1 MAVTDVSDALL
12 DLCKI
17 NKEVKKLKPV
27 QICRWIWWKLA
38 INLTLLLLVTS
49 HSPASTPED
58 IKALYLPSHCFTERK
73 IDEFVHYAKLAGIN
87 AAVLHVKD
95 PHGRIR
101 WKSNNVQ
108 AAEIGAVASNGLVES
123 ALRQLKARDFWTV
136 AKLDVF
142 VDHQLVTKRP
152 DMGIIDIQ
160 SGRPWSDKKGLYW
173 ANPFNQKVWE
183 YNLALCKELVML
195 GFDEIQFDYI
205 RFPSD
210 GDLSAI
216 QYPLD
221 TGHLNKTQCIGKFLE
236 SAHAELKPTGVTI
249 SVDLFGMVA
258 WKTVDFGVGQLIET
272 IAPHVDVICPM
283 LYPSHFPSGFLGK
296 KNPGEYPQEIMELS
310 MKRMKSRTG
319 KIIRPWVQGFW
330 YKPGDIN
337 AQLDG
342 ISVGGT
348 TGWSVWNPS
357 GDYSTTYRALAVRLN
372 QTFPAPQFYPSVTEI
387 IHNDERIIPGDH
399 RVVNFTNY
407 KQGYSIVSLEES
419 KNGSKG
425 AYSTLIQVLQT
436 LDEGIMDRILATRE
450 IPFSRR
456 TCKYNKKVRLANLLC
471 KDLQIDPRRLRP
483 KTIYIDWQNGCR
495 FTGTIPEDRL
505 INYRIAAE
513 AIFAKD
519 LDIYAVLSKNL

>member
-1 MAVTDVSDALL
+1 MKIARIPRWVWWRLAV
-12 DLCKI
+12 
-17 NKEVKKLKPV
+17 
-27 QICRWIWWKLA
+27 
-38 INLTLLLLVTS
+38 NLTILLLLPS
-49 HSPASTPED
+49 LSPAGTPED
-58 IKALYLPSHCFTERK
+58 ITALYLPSHCFTERK

-108 AAEIGAVASNGLVES
+108 AAEIGAVASYGLVEN
-123 ALRQLKARDFWTV
+123 ALRQLKTQGFWTV

-152 DMGIIDIQ
+152 DMGIIDIR
-160 SGRPWSDKKGLYW
+160 SENPWADNKGLYW
-173 ANPFNQKVWE
+173 SNPFNQKVWE

-216 QYPLD
+216 QYPLN
-221 TGHLNKTQCIGKFLE
+221 TGQLNKTQCIGKFLE
-236 SAHAELKPTGVTI
+236 SAHARLKPMGATI

-258 WKTVDFGVGQLIET
+258 WKTVDFGVGQLIES
-272 IAPHVDVICPM
+272 IAPYVDVICPM

-296 KNPGEYPQEIMELS
+296 KKPGDYPQEIMESS

-319 KIIRPWVQGFW
+319 NIIRPWVQGFW
-330 YKPGDIN
+330 YKPSDIN
-337 AQLDG
+337 AQLNG
-342 ISVGGT
+342 ISAVGT

-357 GDYSTTYRALAVRLN
+357 GNYSTTYRALAERLN
-372 QTFPAPQFYPSVTEI
+372 QTFPAPQYYPSVTEI
-387 IHNDERIIPGDH
+387 MHNDERIIPGNQ
-399 RVVNFTNY
+399 RVVNYTNY
-407 KQGYSIVSLEES
+407 KQGYSIVSLEKS
-419 KNGSKG
+419 KNGGKG
-425 AYSTLIQVLQT
+425 AYSTLIQVLET

-456 TCKYNKKVRLANLLC
+456 TSKYNKKVRLADLLC
-471 KDLQIDPRRLRP
+471 KDLQINPRRLRP
-483 KTIYIDWQNGCR
+483 KSIYIDWQNGCR
-495 FTGTIPEDRL
+495 FTGTIPVDRL

-513 AIFAKD
+513 AIFAED
-519 LDIYAVLSKNL
+519 RDIYAILSKHL

>member
-1 MAVTDVSDALL
+1 MY
-12 DLCKI
+12 
-17 NKEVKKLKPV
+17 KLKPAR
-27 QICRWIWWKLA
+27 IYKEIWWKFVINLA
-38 INLTLLLLVTS
+38 ILLLVTS
-49 HSPASTPED
+49 HSPASTPEN
-58 IKALYLPSHCFTERK
+58 ITALYLPSHCFTERK

-101 WKSNNVQ
+101 WKSSNVQ
-108 AAEIGAVASNGLVES
+108 AVEIGAVASTGLVES
-123 ALRQLKARDFWTV
+123 ALRQLKAQGFWTV

-152 DMGIIDIQ
+152 DMGIIDLQ
-160 SGRPWSDKKGLYW
+160 SGNPWSDKKGLYW
-173 ANPFNQKVWE
+173 SNPFNQKVWE

-216 QYPLD
+216 QYPLN
-221 TGHLNKTQCIGKFLE
+221 TGQLSKTQCIGKFLE
-236 SAHAELKPTGVTI
+236 SAQARLKPMGATI

-258 WKTVDFGVGQLIET
+258 WKTVDFGVGQLIEA
-272 IAPHVDVICPM
+272 IAPYVDVICPM

-296 KNPGEYPQEIMELS
+296 KKPGEYPQEIMELS

-342 ISVGGT
+342 ISVSGT

-357 GDYSTTYRALAVRLN
+357 GNYSTTYRALAVRLN
-372 QTFPAPQFYPSVTEI
+372 QTFPAPQFYPPVTEI
-387 IHNDERIIPGDH
+387 VHNDERVIPGNH

-419 KNGSKG
+419 KNGRKSV
-425 AYSTLIQVLQT
+425 YTTLIQVMET

-450 IPFSRR
+450 IPFSRL
-456 TCKYNKKVRLANLLC
+456 TGKYTKKVRLADLLC
-471 KDLQIDPRRLRP
+471 NDLQIDPRRLRP
-483 KTIYIDWQNGCR
+483 ETIYIDWQNGCR
-495 FTGTIPEDRL
+495 FSGTIPEDRL
-505 INYRIAAE
+505 IKYRIAGE
-513 AIFAKD
+513 AVFAKD
-519 LDIYAVLSKNL
+519 QDVYAILSKHL

>member
-1 MAVTDVSDALL
+1 MAVPDAADSLL
-12 DLCKI
+12 DKRKI
-17 NKEVKKLKPV
+17 NKEVFKLKPTR
-27 QICRWIWWKLA
+27 IYRWIWRKLA
-38 INLTLLLLVTS
+38 LNLTILLFIPFS
-49 HSPASTPED
+49 SPASTPEN
-58 IKALYLPSHCFTERK
+58 INALYLPSHCFTERK
-73 IDEFVHYAKLAGIN
+73 IDEFAHYAKLAAIN

-101 WKSNNVQ
+101 WKSNNLQ
-108 AAEIGAVASNGLVES
+108 AIEIGAVASNGLLER
-123 ALRQLKARDFWTV
+123 ALRQLKAQGFWTV

-152 DMGIIDIQ
+152 DMGIIDIR
-160 SGRPWSDKKGLYW
+160 SKTPWSDKKGLYW

-216 QYPLD
+216 EYPLD
-221 TGHLNKTQCIGKFLE
+221 TGQLNKAQCIGKFLE
-236 SAHAELKPTGVTI
+236 SAHAELKPTGATI

-296 KNPGEYPQEIMELS
+296 KNPGQYPQEIMELS

-342 ISVGGT
+342 IAVAGT

-357 GDYSTTYRALAVRLN
+357 GNYSTTYKALALRLN
-372 QTFPAPQFYPSVTEI
+372 QTFPAPQFYPSVAELNQ
-387 IHNDERIIPGDH
+387 NDERIIPGHH
-399 RVVNFTNY
+399 RIVNFTNY
-407 KQGYSIVSLEES
+407 TLGYSIVSLEES
-419 KNGSKG
+419 KNGGKG
-425 AYSTLIQVLQT
+425 AYSTLIQVLET

-450 IPFSRR
+450 IPFSRQ
-456 TCKYNKKVRLANLLC
+456 TCKYNKKVRLAELLC
-471 KDLQIDPRRLRP
+471 SDLQLDPRRLRP

-495 FTGTIPEDRL
+495 FSDEIPENRL
-505 INYRIAAE
+505 VNYRIAAE
-513 AIFAKD
+513 ETFAKD
-519 LDIYAVLSKNL
+519 HDIYAILSKNL